1 MSNWKQ
7 SNIVVGDVT
16 LHYTQTGGDKP
27 PLVLI
32 HGFSDN
38 GLCWTPVARELE
50 ADYDIIMPDMPSHGK
65 SSRIPEDQAIDMS
78 TNVAAL
84 IEALNLG
91 KPIVGG
97 HSMGA
102 VVTYELV
109 VRYPHLVK
117 AFFLEDPAW
126 MMDVPVMTPE
136 MAKNNPMGDWVKK
149 LPSQTF
155 EQLLNDYKT
164 DHPAWSDELVQH
176 MAEAKKQLDVTIFD
190 KLTLKLF
197 SREWDW
203 KTTLQDVKHKALLFT
218 ADTAKGAVVSKEA
231 AAKAKELKPDL
242 NIVYVPE
249 AGHLIRFDALNVFLK
264 ELRAFLA
271 QIS

>member
-16 LHYTQTGGDKP
+16 LHYTRTGGNKP

-50 ADYDIIMPDMPSHGK
+50 SVYDIIMPDMPSHGK
-65 SSRIPEDQAIDMS
+65 SSRIAEDQEIDMAA
-78 TNVAAL
+78 NVAQLIQAL
-84 IEALNLG
+84 QLG

-102 VVTYELV
+102 VVTYELAA
-109 VRYPHLVK
+109 RFPHLVK

-126 MMDVPVMTPE
+126 MMEAPVMTPE

-149 LPSQTF
+149 LPSQTL
-155 EQLLNDYKT
+155 EELLRDYKR

-176 MAEAKKQLDVTIFD
+176 MAEAKKQLDVSIFE

-197 SREWDW
+197 SQEWNW
-203 KTTLQDVKHKALLFT
+203 KTTLQDVKQKALLFT
-218 ADTAKGAVVSKEA
+218 ADNKKGAVVSKEA

-242 NIVYVPE
+242 TIVYVPD
-249 AGHLIRFDALNVFLK
+249 AGHLIRFDALSIFIK
-264 ELRAFLA
+264 ELKAFLA
-271 QIS
+271 PLS